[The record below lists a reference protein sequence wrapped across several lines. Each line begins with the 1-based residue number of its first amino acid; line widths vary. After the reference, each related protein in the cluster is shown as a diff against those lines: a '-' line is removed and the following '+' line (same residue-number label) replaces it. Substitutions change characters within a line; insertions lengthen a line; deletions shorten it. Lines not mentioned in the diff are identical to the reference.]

1 MADITS
7 RYQGNVDDSDQ
18 VNWRGDQVS
27 VPQGGQSVYDS
38 SSIKLTEL
46 GSRKVVGDRV
56 FRYARA
62 GASIGAGDVAESDP
76 ETLLLVT
83 GGAADPAGGKQIT
96 WYAATA
102 MSKDTYQDG
111 MIVVGSGTAAN
122 LGYAYK
128 VKSHSA
134 ITATTNGTSVLYDP
148 IKRAVN
154 VTDKWSIQ
162 QNVYQNCIECATG
175 DGAHPVGVAPIAVT
189 TGDYFW
195 LQTWGPV
202 GVKCGAGAT
211 GAVCADVTGQVI
223 AYNSTFAQSA
233 NKPIGTATMDLTA
246 SEYGIV
252 YLQIAP

>member
-18 VNWRGDQVS
+18 VNWRGDQVNA
-27 VPQGGQSVYDS
+27 PQGGQSVYDTA
-38 SSIKLTEL
+38 SIKLTEL

-56 FRYARA
+56 FRYALAA
-62 GASIGAGDVAESDP
+62 GAIGAGDVAESQP

-83 GGAADPAGGKQIT
+83 GGAADPAGAKQLT

-111 MIVVGSGTAAN
+111 VLIVGSGTAAN
-122 LGYAYK
+122 LGYTYK
-128 VKSHSA
+128 VKSHNTISA
-134 ITATTNGTSVLYDP
+134 LTNGTLVLYDP

-154 VTDKWSIQ
+154 VTDKMTLQ
-162 QNVYQNCIECATG
+162 QNMYQNCYECTTG
-175 DGAHPVGVAPIAVT
+175 DAHHPVGVAPIAVT
-189 TGDYFW
+189 SGDYFW

-202 GVKCGAGAT
+202 GVKVGAGAT
-211 GAVCADVTGQVI
+211 GAVCADATGQVI
-223 AYNSTFAQSA
+223 AYSSAFAESA
-233 NKPIGTATMDLTA
+233 NAPIGSATMDITA
-246 SEYGIV
+246 SQFGIV

>member
-18 VNWRGDQVS
+18 VNWRGDQVAA
-27 VPQGGQSVYDS
+27 PQGGQSIYDS

-56 FRYARA
+56 FRYALA
-62 GASIGAGDVAESDP
+62 SGAIGAGDVAESQP

-83 GGAADPAGGKQIT
+83 GGAANPAGGKQFT

-102 MSKDTYQDG
+102 MSKDTYEDG
-111 MIVVGSGTAAN
+111 MLICGSGTAAN

-128 VKSHSA
+128 VKSHPA
-134 ITATTNGTSVLYDP
+134 ITATTNGTLTLYDP
-148 IKRAVN
+148 LKKAVN
-154 VTDKWSIQ
+154 VTDTWTLQ
-162 QNVYQNCIECATG
+162 QNMYRNCIECTTG
-175 DGAHPVGVAPIAVT
+175 DAHHPVGVAPIAVT
-189 TGDYFW
+189 SGDYFW
-195 LQTWGPV
+195 LQTWGPA

-233 NKPIGTATMDLTA
+233 NAPVGNATMDITA
-246 SEYGIV
+246 SQYGIV
-252 YLQIAP
+252 YLTIAP